1 MKKNLLVSK
10 QKKLHLESIDFVKAN
25 SSISFQDIY
34 DSLHKAHSLALSIV
48 GFLVIIIEVL
58 ISASISGWLVSKPI
72 FAVVQWSIVFI
83 TLFYFFKT
91 KVKANTKKYL
101 TKYFSRCTIV
111 LLISSL
117 IFSLSI
123 WIIFLSFSAT
133 ANNVHVFQIV
143 CQVVISVFICLLLE
157 GIIYLYLSG
166 KIIEELSAYIKDIKT
181 PFWVK
186 AIEKGIG
193 FVIAIVLVAMQF
205 YRINKFWLI
214 SSSKLVATLISI
226 GQFVLCLLTVSAVL
240 ILPIMLFYPEI
251 VKNYMIDQYSEA
263 FRKEYDFTKEEWYG
277 E

>member
-1 MKKNLLVSK
+1 MIKNLLVSK
-10 QKKLHLESIDFVKAN
+10 QNKLHLESIDFVKAN

-34 DSLHKAHSLALSIV
+34 DSLHKTHSLALSIV

-58 ISASISGWLVSKPI
+58 ISASLSGWLVSKPI

-83 TLFYFFKT
+83 TLFYVFKT
-91 KVKANTKKYL
+91 QVKANTKKYL

-117 IFSLSI
+117 IFSLST

-166 KIIEELSAYIKDIKT
+166 KITEELSAYIKDINP

-186 AIEKGIG
+186 VIEKGIG

-226 GQFVLCLLTVSAVL
+226 GQFVLFLLIVLAVL

-251 VKNYMIDQYSEA
+251 VKHYMIEKYSEE